1 MIEGVLA
8 PQSYRYCGPRL
19 FFFRV
24 FNLSALGYS
33 AFCKNIA
40 GSVRSTILNSK
51 IKANTYLSTQVYKT
65 AKNRQKGLGTMPK
78 HDI

>member
-1 MIEGVLA
+1 MYSG
-8 PQSYRYCGPRL
+8 
-19 FFFRV
+19 FFH
-24 FNLSALGYS
+24 L
-33 AFCKNIA
+33 A